1 MEQTLP
7 RQSYHGHSQPPNIP
21 VEPMMQ
27 QAAVRVPED
36 DWTGI
41 TNTAE
46 RRRLQNRLNSRLYR
60 KYAVELT
67 MQLLGEV
74 PAHESLTGNYL
85 M

>member
-1 MEQTLP
+1 MEQTLS
-7 RQSYHGHSQPPNIP
+7 RQSYHDHSQPPNIL

-27 QAAVRVPED
+27 QAAVRVPAD

-41 TNTAE
+41 TSTAE

-60 KYAVELT
+60 KSAVELA
-67 MQLLGEV
+67 MQLLGVV
-74 PAHESLTGNYL
+74 PAHELLTGSYL